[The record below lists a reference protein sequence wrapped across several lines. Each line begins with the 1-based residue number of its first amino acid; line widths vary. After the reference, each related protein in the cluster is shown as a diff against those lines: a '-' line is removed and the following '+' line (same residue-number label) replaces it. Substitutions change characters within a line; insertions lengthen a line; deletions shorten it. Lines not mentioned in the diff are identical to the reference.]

1 MNPNL
6 KTHRDL
12 GQSLWLDNTTRQLLD
27 EGTLARWISEYG
39 LTGLTSNPTI
49 FDQAIGGSGAYDA
62 GIRDKHRAGLS
73 AEALFIQLALEALCR
88 AARPFAPAPTA
99 TGALHGRG
107 ARGVR

>member
-6 KTHRDL
+6 KTLRDL
-12 GQSLWLDNTTRQLLD
+12 GQSLWLDNITRQLLD

-49 FDQAIGGSGAYDA
+49 FDQAISGSGPYDA

-73 AEALFIQLALEALCR
+73 GTALSRSEERLVGEAGVSTWR
-88 AARPFAPAPTA
+88 YRGAPT
-99 TGALHGRG
+99 L
-107 ARGVR
+107 